1 MEAAMDNTPE
11 NALQQCAIPSSFVQ
25 KKIHKITNQRNEN
38 LMKNKSDSL
47 LTATGVKCDSMM
59 PDLNQWVDD
68 DLAKSG
74 LTRDDIEVV
83 PFEPRTY
90 RGKPKNNGGYGIIY
104 RDAAGEQMHGMN
116 GHPFVRERYRAP
128 LPESRGVKMKY
139 GTPPHAGIRCFFP
152 QGMFA
157 YLNDN
162 PDAPLYL
169 TEGEKKAAKAMKEGF
184 PAVGLAGIWGWL
196 ASIQERKNVSDKY
209 KINSDLVPFLHPGRD
224 VIIIYDSDSRDTR
237 NKANGFDSNTL
248 HLACQLLEYGCNL
261 YRVDVPADSDEKCG
275 LDDYLLRHSA
285 DDFRQHVDENKQLVP
300 REDALAVLDPYKEI
314 TKLEGEPFLIKWT
327 QSNEVSK
334 VTLTQGWNARFLL
347 ENHRI
352 LFEPCEGQFYLYNE
366 ENGLWESKTEDC
378 LKTLLANEL
387 GEYWRKYHLSNAQY
401 LLPSRSDRIL
411 KDSINRLKGIAER
424 LNAFAVNDAKPPVV
438 HLKEGMLDLRTMELN
453 EFSPEYYSRNQIPI
467 SFDENADCPRFLNE
481 LLAPA
486 LSDEAISVLKKYF
499 GMCILGYNYSQ
510 QFLLLEGTPG
520 GGKGTLTSILRRI
533 VGDMNVAEVR
543 TSLLNERFEM
553 AAFCGKTLLVGSDVP
568 GNFLQRSGAEALKK
582 LTGHDLIEAEFKG
595 ANRRATLH
603 GVFNAVITS
612 NNRLRVRLDGD
623 EEAWRRRLILVRF
636 CNPPVEKLVVDFA
649 GLLLKEEGAGILNWM
664 IQGAVETLADFK
676 ELGKIIVPDSIQA
689 NADELLFES
698 NSLNNFLEER
708 VTATPGR
715 DVTTNELQSAYISYC
730 NTLGIPSMGVRE
742 VATRLVTLMKDKF
755 GAAHSNMVVRGAGTV
770 RGYRNVEL
778 LNS

>member
-1 MEAAMDNTPE
+1 
-11 NALQQCAIPSSFVQ
+11 
-25 KKIHKITNQRNEN
+25 
-38 LMKNKSDSL
+38 MKNKSDSL

-184 PAVGLAGIWGWL
+184 PVVGLAGIWGWL

-237 NKANGFDSNTL
+237 NKAKGFDSNTL
-248 HLACQLLEYGCNL
+248 HLACQLLEYNCNL

-275 LDDYLLRHSA
+275 LDDYLIRHSA
-285 DDFRQHVDENKQLVP
+285 DDFRQHVDETKRLIP
-300 REDALAVLDPYKEI
+300 KEDALAVLDPYKEV
-314 TKLEGEPFLIKWT
+314 TKQEGEPFLIKWT

-352 LFEPCEGQFYLYNE
+352 LFEPYEGQFYLYNE
-366 ENGLWESKTEDC
+366 ENGLWETKTEDW
-378 LKTLLANEL
+378 LKTLLGNEL
-387 GEYWRKYHLSNAQY
+387 GEYWHKYHSSEAQY
-401 LLPSRSDRIL
+401 LLPCRSDRIL
-411 KDSINRLKGIAER
+411 RDSINRLKGIAER
-424 LNAFAVNDAKPPVV
+424 LNAFVVNDAKPPVV
-438 HLKEGMLDLRTMELN
+438 HLKEGMLDLRTLELN
-453 EFSPEYYSRNQIPI
+453 EFSPEYYSRNKIPV

-486 LSDEAISVLKKYF
+486 LNNDAISVLKKYF

-595 ANRRATLH
+595 ANRRATIH

-636 CNPPVEKLVVDFA
+636 TNPPVEKLVVDFA

-708 VTATPGR
+708 VTAAPGR

-755 GAAHSNMVVRGAGTV
+755 GAAHSNMVVRGACTV

>member
-1 MEAAMDNTPE
+1 MNTCASVTIAVGDKRFARHNAHSRTTHEKECSLKKQSGIISNDNPLT
-11 NALQQCAIPSSFVQ
+11 NALVDGNAALAEI
-25 KKIHKITNQRNEN
+25 N
-38 LMKNKSDSL
+38 LWIDE
-47 LTATGVKCDSMM
+47 
-59 PDLNQWVDD
+59 

-74 LTRDDIEVV
+74 LTRNDIELV
-83 PFEPRTY
+83 PFEPQSQN
-90 RGKPKNNGGYGIIY
+90 GNAKNNGGYGIIY
-104 RDAAGEQMHGMN
+104 RDGDGGEMHGMN
-116 GHPFVRERYRAP
+116 GHPFARVRYRPP
-128 LPESRGVKMKY
+128 LPESKGVKMKY
-139 GTPPHAGIRCFFP
+139 GTEHGAGIRCFFP
-152 QGMFA
+152 HGVYDFYQ
-157 YLNDN
+157 DN
-162 PDAPLYL
+162 PDVPLYL
-169 TEGEKKAAKAMKEGF
+169 TEGEKKAAKASKEGF
-184 PAVGLAGIWGWL
+184 PVIGLAGIWGWL
-196 ASIQERKNVSDKY
+196 ASSQERNGVSGKY
-209 KINSDLVPFLHPGRD
+209 KINPDLIPFLHAGRD
-224 VIIIYDSDSRDTR
+224 VVIIYDSDSRDTR
-237 NKANGFDSNTL
+237 NKAKGFDSNTL
-248 HLACQLLEYGCNL
+248 HLACQLLEYNCNL

-275 LDDYLLRHSA
+275 LDDYLIRHSA
-285 DDFRQHVDENKQLVP
+285 DDFRQHVDETKRLIP
-300 REDALAVLDPYKEI
+300 KEDALAVLDPYKEV
-314 TKLEGEPFLIKWT
+314 TKQEGEPFLIKWT

-352 LFEPCEGQFYLYNE
+352 LFEPYEGQFYLYNE
-366 ENGLWESKTEDC
+366 ENGLWETKTEDW
-378 LKTLLANEL
+378 LKTLLGNEL
-387 GEYWRKYHLSNAQY
+387 GEYWRKYHSSEAQY
-401 LLPSRSDRIL
+401 LLPCRSDRIL
-411 KDSINRLKGIAER
+411 RDSINRLKGIAER
-424 LNAFAVNDAKPPVV
+424 LNAFVVNDAKPPVV
-438 HLKEGMLDLRTMELN
+438 HLKEGMLDLRTLELN
-453 EFSPEYYSRNQIPI
+453 EFSPEYYSRNKIPV

-486 LSDEAISVLKKYF
+486 LNNDAISVLKKYF

-595 ANRRATLH
+595 ANRRATIH

-636 CNPPVEKLVVDFA
+636 TNPPVEKLVVDFA
-649 GLLLKEEGAGILNWM
+649 GLLLKEEGSGILNWM
-664 IQGAVETLADFK
+664 IQGAVEALADFR
-676 ELGKIIVPDSIQA
+676 ERGKIIVPTSIQA

-698 NSLNNFLEER
+698 NSLNNFLDER
-708 VTATPGR
+708 VTAAPGR

-755 GAAHSNMVVRGAGTV
+755 GAAHSNMVVRGACTV